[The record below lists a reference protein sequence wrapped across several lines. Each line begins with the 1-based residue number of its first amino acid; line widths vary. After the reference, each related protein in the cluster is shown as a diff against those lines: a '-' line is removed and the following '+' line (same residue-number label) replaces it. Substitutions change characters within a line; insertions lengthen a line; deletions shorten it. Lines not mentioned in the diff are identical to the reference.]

1 MKKPCLLCLILLTF
15 LSACRSQP
23 APVLTGPPPT
33 LAAPSLTALFP
44 SPSSDLAATA
54 LDTPMPAATPTL
66 APDAWMQMPVVPV
79 GISARVRAIYL
90 HGQQLGNNL
99 NAFSKIGDCES
110 TPTWFL
116 GDFDLGPAYY
126 SLGPYVNLK
135 PLIVQ
140 FHGSFGR
147 TSLAA
152 GRGYAA
158 ATVLSPLWADPKLCH
173 AGETPL
179 ACELR
184 LNKPAFAFVMLGTND
199 VSNPAKFEGYMRQI
213 LDTLIQA
220 GVVPI
225 LSTKA
230 DNLEGDHSLNATI
243 ARLAYEYEL
252 PLWNFWL
259 VVQPLPEKGLQ
270 TDQSHLTF
278 APNRFDN
285 PGDMQAAWPWR
296 NLTALQVLAAVQHGI
311 TGQP

>member
-1 MKKPCLLCLILLTF
+1 MNKRILLSIILF
-15 LSACRSQP
+15 PLLSACSGRP
-23 APVLTGPPPT
+23 APALSGQTPIPGTPT
-33 LAAPSLTALFP
+33 LPTLPS
-44 SPSSDLAATA
+44 SPSSFLAITATT
-54 LDTPMPAATPTL
+54 TPVPAATPTL

-79 GISARVRAIYL
+79 GISQRVRAIYL
-90 HGQQLGNNL
+90 QGQQLGNNP
-99 NAFSKIGDCES
+99 NAFSKVGDCES
-110 TPTWFL
+110 TPSWFL
-116 GDFDLGPAYY
+116 GDFDLGPANY
-126 SLGPYVNLK
+126 SLGPYINLQ
-135 PLIVQ
+135 PVIDQ

-199 VSNPAKFEGYMRQI
+199 ASNPVKFEGYMRQI

-220 GVVPI
+220 GVIPI
-225 LSTKA
+225 LATKA
-230 DNLEGDHSLNATI
+230 DNLEGDHSLNETI

-259 VVQPLPEKGLQ
+259 VVQPLPKQGLQ
-270 TDQSHLTF
+270 TDLSHLTF

-285 PGDMQAAWPWR
+285 PRDMQAAWPWR
-296 NLTALQVLAAVQHGI
+296 NLTALRVLDAVQRGI
-311 TGQP
+311 NGQP